1 MKKLLAVFLIL
12 TMCLCV
18 LTACFDESA
27 DTGADN
33 GADNGTNDNGTNDN
47 GTNDNGTN
55 DSGTNDN
62 GTNDSD
68 SSNNNKNESGNG
80 TSTENGGNTEQLN
93 PSDLP
98 IELPENAPTLEKGER
113 ITEEIFEKVTSEK
126 YTNFTYEERG
136 VLNDQTFV
144 LICAVDGFQMISTR
158 FENGVFSSRYGNF
171 KMDGTVYE
179 MTYDTNT
186 EKWNVHYA
194 INSETNYFPIDEM
207 PCGFSDFTFDEQT
220 GNYVADIDMGEGD
233 VKATI
238 VLRFK
243 GEKLIYA
250 CAQAEEDGNTMT
262 DEYFIYN
269 YGSTTVGSLNKE
281 DVVFNNASTGGES
294 TNDNVIIKPVN
305 PNENGNTATDKEE
318 NKEENKDESKDEYYD
333 PEHEY
338 DKDGNGVPDADFNGD
353 GRIDKNDFPEG
364 YYPGS
369 SENNQGSSGSTDDE
383 KIETNDKVE
392 TGDPLEGE
400 RFEEEL
406 RREAERYLNS
416 IPKFPKGLEISE
428 EDWNS
433 MKSNPPTNYTYS
445 RQMTMNGKDCIEITM
460 LDGREFMR
468 VEIVDGTIIRKWC
481 GRMENGRMVGYE
493 YNFSKRMWER
503 VNSSLSSDY
512 PIATAPFELSD
523 FTFDRKSGAYSITM
537 TEGNMSA
544 TISLYFEHGTLSRL
558 DQTNGSD
565 SMISYFYDYGKTEI
579 KFPKDEEIDESS
591 SSNGPSYGYTDQ
603 VGPDYNGGGAV
614 SGGTITNNPN
624 GSYNASLNGE
634 VNGEG
639 YFVQTVLP
647 ENNASSTEEFYTFSD
662 VTGNT
667 NATASY
673 YSFNTK

>member
-33 GADNGTNDNGTNDN
+33 G
-47 GTNDNGTN
+47 TNDNGTN
-55 DSGTNDN
+55 DSGTNDS
-62 GTNDSD
+62 GTND
-68 SSNNNKNESGNG
+68 
-80 TSTENGGNTEQLN
+80 NGGNGNTN
-93 PSDLP
+93 DGNTDPDDYTPSGDD
-98 IELPENAPTLEKGER
+98 IFEIVDPTVTPNIYPKKQQGER
-113 ITEEIFEKVTSEK
+113 ITEETFNAIINKTH
-126 YTNFTYEERG
+126 TNFTYYEIGAYEGRSFMM
-136 VLNDQTFV
+136 V
-144 LICAVDGFQMISTR
+144 CAVDGNKMMSTCY
-158 FENGVFSSRYGNF
+158 ENDVFADRYGTF
-171 KMDGTVYE
+171 EVDGTLYSMDYDKDAKKWKVQYE
-179 MTYDTNT
+179 VTADR
-186 EKWNVHYA
+186 
-194 INSETNYFPIDEM
+194 NYYPIDSI
-207 PCGFSDFTFDEQT
+207 PCSFADLAFDEET
-220 GNYVADIDMGEGD
+220 GEYSAQVDEDG
-233 VKATI
+233 VSVTI
-238 VLRFK
+238 LLRFK
-243 GEKLIYA
+243 ANELIYA
-250 CAQAEEDGNTMT
+250 CAKAEQGEQAMIDEFFINSINTT
-262 DEYFIYN
+262 KLSAPSKD
-269 YGSTTVGSLNKE
+269 
-281 DVVFNNASTGGES
+281 DVVFNNDSMGDS
-294 TNDNVIIKPVN
+294 SSDNIVIKPAD
-305 PNENGNTATDKEE
+305 PNGSTSDKEDVKPNDKEDGKDE
-318 NKEENKDESKDEYYD
+318 NKEEVKPNDRPEDKPEIDD

-383 KIETNDKVE
+383 KVETNDKVE

-406 RREAERYLNS
+406 RREAERYLSS
-416 IPKFPKGLEISE
+416 IPKLPRGLEISE
-428 EDWNS
+428 DDWNS
-433 MKSNPPTNYTYS
+433 MKSDPPTNYTYS
-445 RQMTMNGKDCIEITM
+445 RQMTVNGKDCFEITM
-460 LDGREFMR
+460 LNGREFMR

-603 VGPDYNGGGAV
+603 FGPDYNGDGSV
-614 SGGTITNNPN
+614 SGGIITNNPN
-624 GSYNASLNGE
+624 GSYNVSVNGE
-634 VNGEG
+634 VNGEV

-662 VTGNT
+662 ATGNA
-667 NATASY
+667 NATVSY
-673 YSFNTK
+673 HSFNTK

>member
-1 MKKLLAVFLIL
+1 
-12 TMCLCV
+12 
-18 LTACFDESA
+18 
-27 DTGADN
+27 
-33 GADNGTNDNGTNDN
+33 
-47 GTNDNGTN
+47 
-55 DSGTNDN
+55 
-62 GTNDSD
+62 
-68 SSNNNKNESGNG
+68 
-80 TSTENGGNTEQLN
+80 
-93 PSDLP
+93 
-98 IELPENAPTLEKGER
+98 
-113 ITEEIFEKVTSEK
+113 
-126 YTNFTYEERG
+126 
-136 VLNDQTFV
+136 
-144 LICAVDGFQMISTR
+144 
-158 FENGVFSSRYGNF
+158 
-171 KMDGTVYE
+171 
-179 MTYDTNT
+179 
-186 EKWNVHYA
+186 
-194 INSETNYFPIDEM
+194 M
-207 PCGFSDFTFDEQT
+207 PCEFADLTFDEQT
-220 GNYVADIDMGEGD
+220 GNYIANIDMGEGD

-238 VLRFK
+238 TLRFNN
-243 GEKLIYA
+243 EKLIYA
-250 CAQAEEDGNTMT
+250 CAQAEEDGDTMT
-262 DEYFIYN
+262 DEYYIYN

-281 DVVFNNASTGGES
+281 DVVFNNDSTGDS
-294 TNDNVIIKPVN
+294 SSDNIVIKPAD
-305 PNENGNTATDKEE
+305 PNGSTSDKEDVKPNDKEDGKDE
-318 NKEENKDESKDEYYD
+318 NKEEVKPNDRPEDKPEIDD

-416 IPKFPKGLEISE
+416 IPKFPRGLEISE
-428 EDWNS
+428 ENWNS

-445 RQMTMNGKDCIEITM
+445 RQMTVNGKDCIEITM

-544 TISLYFEHGTLSRL
+544 TISLYFEHGTLSRI

-565 SMISYFYDYGKTEI
+565 SMISYFYDYDKTKI
-579 KFPKDEEIDESS
+579 KFPKDDEIDESS

-603 VGPDYNGGGAV
+603 FGPDYNGGGAV
-614 SGGTITNNPN
+614 SGGIITNNPN
-624 GSYNASLNGE
+624 GSYNVSLNGE
-634 VNGEG
+634 VNGEV

-647 ENNASSTEEFYTFSD
+647 ENNASSTEDFYTFSD

-667 NATASY
+667 NATVSY
-673 YSFNTK
+673 HSFNTK

>member
-33 GADNGTNDNGTNDN
+33 GTNDN

-55 DSGTNDN
+55 DSD
-62 GTNDSD
+62 
-68 SSNNNKNESGNG
+68 SNNNENQNGNG
-80 TSTENGGNTEQLN
+80 SSTENGGNTNQLN

-98 IELPENAPTLEKGER
+98 VELPENAPELEKGER
-113 ITEEIFEKVTSEK
+113 VTEEIFKKVILEK

-136 VLNDQTFV
+136 VLNDRSFAC
-144 LICAVDGFQMISTR
+144 ICAVGGSQMISTR
-158 FENGVFSSRYGNF
+158 FENGVFDSRFGVF
-171 KMDGTVYE
+171 EMDGSLYH
-179 MTYDTNT
+179 MTYDKDT
-186 EKWNVHYA
+186 EKWNLDFKTD
-194 INSETNYFPIDEM
+194 SDENYFPINEM
-207 PCGFSDFTFDEQT
+207 PCEFADLTFDEQT
-220 GNYVADIDMGEGD
+220 GNYIANIDMGEGD

-238 VLRFK
+238 ILRFNN
-243 GEKLIYA
+243 EKLIYA
-250 CAQAEEDGNTMT
+250 CAQAEEDGDTMT
-262 DEYFIYN
+262 DEYYIYN
-269 YGSTTVGSLNKE
+269 YGSTTVGSFNKE
-281 DVVFNNASTGGES
+281 DVVFNNDSTGDS
-294 TNDNVIIKPVN
+294 SSDNIVIKPAD
-305 PNENGNTATDKEE
+305 PNGSASDKEDVKPNDKEDGKDE
-318 NKEENKDESKDEYYD
+318 NKEEVKPNDRPEDKPEIDD

-416 IPKFPKGLEISE
+416 IPKFSRGLEISE
-428 EDWNS
+428 DDWNS
-433 MKSNPPTNYTYS
+433 MKSDPPTNYTYS
-445 RQMTMNGKDCIEITM
+445 RQMTVNGKDCIEITM

-565 SMISYFYDYGKTEI
+565 SMISYFYDYDKTKI
-579 KFPKDEEIDESS
+579 KFPKDDEIDESS

-639 YFVQTVLP
+639 YFVQTVIP

-662 VTGNT
+662 ATGNA